1 MVTRRLR
8 SEYMKKFKDPKWET
22 YTKCYEET
30 LKYRLSRRLL
40 EQTHKPWFWSGSDTD
55 SDSGGRSPLP
65 PPSHQAG
72 AEPRGA
78 LGGQGLGP
86 DGPVPGLPLQEEA
99 GEIRV
104 SAPRVGMEGK
114 DGAGGTEGQEEAG
127 AKQAGMP
134 QSPKE
139 PEKKAGQSKQRK
151 ASRSSRRCRRASGAT
166 AQPRGQDGKQRRP
179 PFALYASGEK
189 DASTAGRKTH
199 NVCPAASTHEI
210 HESALRAKMRREV
223 ERQIQTQRAERWR
236 AKSADL
242 VKGRK
247 ATHPEFNPWLTEYMR
262 CFSVRS

>member
-78 LGGQGLGP
+78 LGGQGMGP

-139 PEKKAGQSKQRK
+139 PGNPRNETVCVDGIPPLRSLTFCLFSLQRK
-151 ASRSSRRCRRASGAT
+151 KPVSPNSEKPPGPPGAAAGPAGPRRSRGARTASRGDPPSLCTPQGRRTPARRGGRPTTSA
-166 AQPRGQDGKQRRP
+166 PRP
-179 PFALYASGEK
+179 PPTRL
-189 DASTAGRKTH
+189 D
-199 NVCPAASTHEI
+199 P
-210 HESALRAKMRREV
+210 RRHHRGGHV
-223 ERQIQTQRAERWR
+223 TLQLGTP
-236 AKSADL
+236 L
-242 VKGRK
+242 LLLLFLL
-247 ATHPEFNPWLTEYMR
+247 P
-262 CFSVRS
+262 C